1 MKRSRTF
8 LLLTL
13 ILSIWGCTNNK
24 PYTNFDF
31 ERNGKPIFQLKGE
44 KVFFPEI
51 LNPRK
56 IDQKGEFLIIQ
67 ESYRISSDKPLIHI
81 IRKNPLSLYSSKGI
95 IGEGP
100 GQISDS
106 DIFDP
111 GLSDSTFWINAVMS
125 KKMSQFNL
133 FDTSR
138 LSIREF
144 RQPENMILAYTV
156 YLTNNGTFIGLM
168 ADSPN
173 KLTEFDF
180 DGNRIGGYGEWKQI
194 PERPEMDNFLLSTY
208 NKGKLKSN
216 SAKKVFVKASLYRD
230 RIEIFNY
237 ETKSFI
243 NIDGPRLE
251 LPPATISGSGSNT
264 TLVIPMDQKYGYKDI
279 AVGENL
285 IYALYSGQSQKE
297 IQLTGKDSETVY
309 VLTHE
314 GEMVAKMELDQS
326 IRGIAVDESLGKIY
340 GLTTDEDP
348 GIAVF
353 KIPAVLL

>member
-13 ILSIWGCTNNK
+13 ILSIWGCTNNE

-44 KVFFPEI
+44 KVYFPEI

-100 GQISDS
+100 GKISDS

-144 RQPENMILAYTV
+144 RQPENMVLAYTI
-156 YLTNNGTFIGLM
+156 YLTNNGTFLGLM

-180 DGNRIGGYGEWKQI
+180 DGRVWK
-194 PERPEMDNFLLSTY
+194 MAA
-208 NKGKLKSN
+208 N
-216 SAKKVFVKASLYRD
+216 S
-230 RIEIFNY
+230 
-237 ETKSFI
+237 
-243 NIDGPRLE
+243 
-251 LPPATISGSGSNT
+251 
-264 TLVIPMDQKYGYKDI
+264 
-279 AVGENL
+279 
-285 IYALYSGQSQKE
+285 
-297 IQLTGKDSETVY
+297 
-309 VLTHE
+309 
-314 GEMVAKMELDQS
+314 
-326 IRGIAVDESLGKIY
+326 
-340 GLTTDEDP
+340 
-348 GIAVF
+348 
-353 KIPAVLL
+353 